1 MTIHSEKGL
10 IAWFA
15 RNPVAANLLMIFILV
30 GGILTAFSIRKQMF
44 PQFENNWI
52 SIQAVYPGAA
62 PQEVE
67 EGITIKVEEALEG
80 LEGIKRKITYSNRGF
95 SQAWI
100 EIEDKY
106 DPKEVL
112 DEIKMQ
118 VDSINTFPADM
129 ERPIVRHDKFEQEVM
144 ILALYGD
151 MSNYQLKE
159 LGNDIKDEL
168 QGLPQINLVE
178 FNGGLDY
185 EISIEVSPDKLR
197 EYGLTFRDIAN
208 TVRAFS
214 ANMSAGQ
221 IRSENGYI
229 SMRVEKQAYHGNEFE
244 KLPLILLPDGAQV
257 YLGDVATIND
267 GFSEGLQYSKYNG
280 KNSLSF
286 EVNASKDQDITK
298 VAKVLKKYLADKA
311 EKLPAGVKLTPIVD
325 LTYYLEGRLDMM
337 IDNMVWGG
345 LLVMIVLA
353 LFLPLR
359 LAFWVMMGLPVS
371 FLGAF
376 LMMPM
381 GFLDITINLASLFAF
396 ILVLGIVVDDAIV
409 VGESASAEIEK
420 HGHSLDN
427 VVRGVKR
434 VAMPAT
440 FGVLT
445 TIAAFLPQTLAT
457 GPGAAFSKAIGGVII
472 LCLIFSLIESKLI
485 LPAHLAAMKQREPN
499 SKNPLHRLRKVMDSG
514 LKGFVDN
521 YYTPFIGHCIHYRY
535 TVIIGFI
542 CVLIVSGG
550 MFAGGLV
557 KFVANP
563 KIPHDFPRISVE
575 MNLASSE
582 QATLETA
589 QKIEQVILNVDQQ
602 LKEQYGTAMVRD
614 LSVSL
619 RGRTNASI
627 MAVLID
633 PELRPIDTF
642 ALSALWREQLPP
654 LPGVKTL
661 TIQDSIMNGGRDD
674 GDISFRLEGKDAK
687 QLKEVAAKLKEK
699 LNTMEGV
706 GDVNDS
712 MQSATDEVQLDLKPL
727 AYSMGLTLS
736 DVASQVSFSYYGLE
750 AQRILRDGEEVK
762 VMIRYPEEA
771 RNSISDIAS
780 ARIITPT
787 GAEVPLAEVADVK
800 LVDGVNRIRREN
812 SKRTVNVWA
821 AVDTDQ
827 VEPFAIAKEIRD
839 EYLPAL
845 LKSYPGVQSN
855 VAGRIQEEM
864 DSVAEQVRDFALSMM
879 IIFALLAI
887 PLRSYSQPLIIM
899 SVIPFGVIGAM
910 FGHMILG
917 MTMSGLSIFGIIAVA
932 GVVVNDSLVM
942 VDFVNKARA
951 EGVAIKD
958 AVMQAG
964 ARRFRAIMLTSITT
978 FIGVL
983 PIIMETSLQAKIVIP
998 MAVSLAFGVLF
1009 ATVITLILIPC
1020 QYVAL
1025 EDIKRLIR
1033 KWRGKEALQ
1042 DGKPLDDNAIDKK
1055 VSPTHL

>member
-1 MTIHSEKGL
+1 MTTHREKGL

-30 GGILTAFSIRKQMF
+30 GGLLTAMSVRKQMF
-44 PQFENNWI
+44 PQFESNWI

-67 EGITIKVEEALEG
+67 EGITIKVEESLEG
-80 LEGIKRKITYSNRGF
+80 LEGIKRLITYSNRGF

-100 EIEDKY
+100 EIEEKY
-106 DPKEVL
+106 DPQEVL

-118 VDSINTFPADM
+118 VDSINTFPAEM
-129 ERPIVRHDKFEQEVM
+129 ERPIVRREKFEQEVM

-168 QGLPQINLVE
+168 QALPQINLVN
-178 FNGGLDY
+178 FYSGLNY
-185 EISIEVSPDKLR
+185 EIGIEISPDKLR
-197 EYGLTFRDIAN
+197 EYGLTFRDIA
-208 TVRAFS
+208 TAVRSFS

-229 SMRVEKQAYHGNEFE
+229 SMRVENQAYRGKEFE
-244 KLPLILLPDGAQV
+244 NLPLLHLPDGAQV
-257 YLGDVATIND
+257 LLGDVATIND
-267 GFSEGLQYSKYNG
+267 GFEEGLQYSKYNG
-280 KNSLSF
+280 KNSLTF

-298 VAKVLKKYLADKA
+298 VAAVLKKYLADKA
-311 EKLPAGVKLTPIVD
+311 PQLPAGVKLSPIVD
-325 LTYYLEGRLDMM
+325 LTYYLEGRLNMM
-337 IDNMVWGG
+337 IDNMIWGG
-345 LLVMIVLA
+345 ILVMVVLA

-376 LMMPM
+376 LMMPL
-381 GFLDITINLASLFAF
+381 GFIDITVNLASLFAF

-434 VAMPAT
+434 VAIPAT

-457 GPGAAFSKAIGGVII
+457 GPGSAFSKAIGGVII
-472 LCLIFSLIESKLI
+472 LCLVFSLIESKLI
-485 LPAHLAAMKQREPN
+485 LPAHLAAMKNKPAN
-499 SKNPLHRLRKVMDSG
+499 PKNPLHRLRLGMDNG
-514 LKGFVDN
+514 LKNFVDN
-521 YYTPFIGHCIHYRY
+521 YYTPFIGRCIHYRY
-535 TVIIGFI
+535 TVIVGFI

-575 MNLASSE
+575 MNLSSSE

-589 QKIEQVILNVDQQ
+589 QTIEKLILDVDKQ
-602 LKEQYGTAMVRD
+602 LEEQYGQAMIRD

-619 RGRTNASI
+619 RGRTSARI
-627 MAVLID
+627 MAILVEPD
-633 PELRPIDTF
+633 LRPIDTF
-642 ALSALWREQLPP
+642 QLSAMWREQMPP

-661 TIQDSIMNGGRDD
+661 NIEDSIMNGGRDD
-674 GDISFRLEGKDAK
+674 GDVSFRLEGKDINK
-687 QLKEVAAKLKEK
+687 LKEVAAKLKEK
-699 LNTMEGV
+699 LNSMQGV

-712 MQSATDEVQLDLKPL
+712 LQSATDEVQLELKPL
-727 AYSMGLTLS
+727 AYSLGLTLS

-750 AQRILRDGEEVK
+750 AQRILRDGEEIK
-762 VMIRYPEEA
+762 VMIRYPRES
-771 RNSISDIAS
+771 RNAVSDITD

-787 GAEVPLAEVADVK
+787 GVEVPLAEVAKVNI
-800 LVDGVNRIRREN
+800 VDGVNRIRREN
-812 SKRTVNVWA
+812 AKRTVNVWA
-821 AVDTDQ
+821 AVNTDQ
-827 VEPFAIAKEIRD
+827 AEPFAIAKEIRD
-839 EYLPAL
+839 EYLPSL
-845 LKSYPGVQSN
+845 LKSYPGVESN

-887 PLRSYSQPLIIM
+887 PLRSYSQPFIIM

-917 MTMSGLSIFGIIAVA
+917 MTMSSLSVFGIIAVA

-951 EGVAIKD
+951 EGVAIKE

-964 ARRFRAIMLTSITT
+964 ARRFRAILLTSITT

-998 MAVSLAFGVLF
+998 MAVSLAFGMLF

-1025 EDIKRLIR
+1025 EDFKRLIG
-1033 KWRGKEALQ
+1033 KLRGKKAEPEAKLQ
-1042 DGKPLDDNAIDKK
+1042 TTSN
-1055 VSPTHL
+1055 

>member
-1 MTIHSEKGL
+1 MSTREKGL

-15 RNPVAANLLMIFILV
+15 RNPVAANLLMIFILI
-30 GGILTAFSIRKQMF
+30 GGILTAFTIRKQMF
-44 PQFENNWI
+44 PQFESNWI
-52 SIQAVYPGAA
+52 SVSAVYPGAA

-67 EGITIKVEEALEG
+67 EGITIKVEENLEG
-80 LEGIKRKITYSNRGF
+80 IEGIKRLITYSNRGS

-100 EIEDKY
+100 EIEEQF
-106 DPKEVL
+106 DPQEVL
-112 DEIKMQ
+112 DEIKVQ
-118 VDSINTFPADM
+118 VDSINTFPAGM
-129 ERPIVRHDKFEQEVM
+129 ERPIVRRDKYEQEVM

-168 QGLPQINLVE
+168 QALPNINLVN
-178 FNGGLDY
+178 FNGGLNY
-185 EISIEVSPDKLR
+185 EIGIEVSPDKLR
-197 EYGLTFRDIAN
+197 AYGLTFRDIASA
-208 TVRAFS
+208 VQSFS

-229 SMRVEKQAYHGNEFE
+229 SMRVEKQAYRGSEFA
-244 KLPLILLPDGAQV
+244 KLPLITLADGAQV

-267 GFSEGLQYSKYNG
+267 GFEEGLQYSKYNG

-286 EVNASKDQDITK
+286 EVNASKDQDITD
-298 VAKVLKKYLADKA
+298 VAKVLKTYMA
-311 EKLPAGVKLTPIVD
+311 EKESQLPAGVKLSPIVD

-337 IDNMVWGG
+337 VDNMIWGG
-345 LLVMIVLA
+345 LLVMLVLA

-376 LMMPM
+376 LFMPI
-381 GFLDITINLASLFAF
+381 GFLDVTINLASLFAF

-420 HGHSLDN
+420 HGHTLDN

-485 LPAHLAAMKQREPN
+485 LPAHIAAMKDRKPN
-499 SKNPLHRLRKVMDSG
+499 PKNPLHRARKVMDNG
-514 LKGFVDN
+514 LKSFVDN
-521 YYTPFIGHCIHYRY
+521 YYTPFVGRCIHYRY
-535 TVIIGFI
+535 TVIVGFM
-542 CVLIVSGG
+542 CLLIVSAG

-557 KFVANP
+557 KFVPNP
-563 KIPHDFPRISVE
+563 KIPHDFPRIDIE

-589 QKIEQVILNVDQQ
+589 KKVEQLILSVDNQ
-602 LKEQYGTAMVRD
+602 LKEQYGKPMIRD

-619 RGRTNASI
+619 RGRTQANI
-627 MAVLID
+627 MAILVEPD
-633 PELRPIDTF
+633 LRPIDTF
-642 ALSALWREQLPP
+642 ALSALWREQMPN

-674 GDISFRLEGKDAK
+674 GDVSFKLEGKNA
-687 QLKEVAAKLKEK
+687 QVLKEVAGKLKTK
-699 LNTMEGV
+699 LQSMEGV

-727 AYSMGLTLS
+727 AYSMGLTLA

-750 AQRILRDGEEVK
+750 AQRILREGEEIK
-762 VMIRYPEEA
+762 VMIRYPEDE
-771 RNSISDIAS
+771 RNSISDIDS
-780 ARIITPT
+780 VRIITPT
-787 GAEVPLAEVADVK
+787 GAEVPLSEVANIS

-821 AVDTDQ
+821 AVNTDQ
-827 VEPFAIAKEIRD
+827 VEPFAIAQQIRD
-839 EYLPAL
+839 EYLPSL
-845 LKSYPGVQSN
+845 LKNYPGVQSN

-864 DSVAEQVRDFALSMM
+864 DSADEQLRDFALSMI

-899 SVIPFGVIGAM
+899 SVIPFGVVGAM
-910 FGHMILG
+910 FGHMVLG
-917 MTMSGLSIFGIIAVA
+917 MTMSSLSMFGIIAVA

-951 EGVAIKD
+951 EGVAIKE

-964 ARRFRAIMLTSITT
+964 ARRFRAILLTSVTT
-978 FIGVL
+978 FIGVM

-1025 EDIKRLIR
+1025 EDLKRVIR
-1033 KWRGKEALQ
+1033 KFRGKESTSDTKLS
-1042 DGKPLDDNAIDKK
+1042 NTIMEDKTTP
-1055 VSPTHL
+1055 SH

>member
-1 MTIHSEKGL
+1 MSTREKGL

-15 RNPVAANLLMIFILV
+15 RNPVAANLLMIFILI
-30 GGILTAFSIRKQMF
+30 GGILTAFTIRKQMF
-44 PQFENNWI
+44 PQFESNWI
-52 SIQAVYPGAA
+52 SVSAVYPGAA

-67 EGITIKVEEALEG
+67 EGITIKVEENLEG
-80 LEGIKRKITYSNRGF
+80 IEGIKRLITYSNRGS

-100 EIEDKY
+100 EIEEQF
-106 DPKEVL
+106 DPQEVL
-112 DEIKMQ
+112 DEIKVQ
-118 VDSINTFPADM
+118 VDSINTFPAGM
-129 ERPIVRHDKFEQEVM
+129 ERPIVRRDKYEQEVM

-168 QGLPQINLVE
+168 QALPNINLVN
-178 FNGGLDY
+178 FNGGLNY
-185 EISIEVSPDKLR
+185 EIGIEVSPDKLR
-197 EYGLTFRDIAN
+197 AYGLTFRDIASA
-208 TVRAFS
+208 VQSFS

-229 SMRVEKQAYHGNEFE
+229 SMRVEKQAYRGSEFA
-244 KLPLILLPDGAQV
+244 KLPLMTLADGAQV

-267 GFSEGLQYSKYNG
+267 GFEEGLQYSKYNG

-286 EVNASKDQDITK
+286 EVNASKDQDITD
-298 VAKVLKKYLADKA
+298 VAKVLKTYMA
-311 EKLPAGVKLTPIVD
+311 EKESQLPAGVKLSPIVD

-337 IDNMVWGG
+337 VDNMIWGG
-345 LLVMIVLA
+345 LLVMLVLA

-376 LMMPM
+376 LFMPI
-381 GFLDITINLASLFAF
+381 GFLDVTINLASLFAF

-420 HGHSLDN
+420 HGHTLDN

-457 GPGAAFSKAIGGVII
+457 GPSAAFSKAIGGVII

-485 LPAHLAAMKQREPN
+485 LPAHIAAMKDRKPN
-499 SKNPLHRLRKVMDSG
+499 PKNPLHRARKVMDNG
-514 LKGFVDN
+514 LKSFVDN
-521 YYTPFIGHCIHYRY
+521 YYTPFVGRCIHYRY
-535 TVIIGFI
+535 TVIVGFM
-542 CVLIVSGG
+542 CLLIVSAG

-557 KFVANP
+557 KFVPNP
-563 KIPHDFPRISVE
+563 KIPHDFPRIDIE

-589 QKIEQVILNVDQQ
+589 KKIEQLILSVDNQ
-602 LKEQYGTAMVRD
+602 LKEQYGKPMIRD

-619 RGRTNASI
+619 RGRTQANI
-627 MAVLID
+627 MAILVEPD
-633 PELRPIDTF
+633 LRPIDTF
-642 ALSALWREQLPP
+642 ALSALWREQMPN

-674 GDISFRLEGKDAK
+674 GDVSFKLEGKNA
-687 QLKEVAAKLKEK
+687 QVLKEVAGKLKTK
-699 LNTMEGV
+699 LQSMEGV

-727 AYSMGLTLS
+727 AYSMGLTLA

-750 AQRILRDGEEVK
+750 AQRILREGEEIK
-762 VMIRYPEEA
+762 VMIRYPEDE
-771 RNSISDIAS
+771 RNSISDIDS
-780 ARIITPT
+780 VRIITPT
-787 GAEVPLAEVADVK
+787 GAEVPLSEVANIS

-821 AVDTDQ
+821 AVNTDQ
-827 VEPFAIAKEIRD
+827 VEPFAIAQQIRD
-839 EYLPAL
+839 EYLPSL
-845 LKSYPGVQSN
+845 LKNYPGVQSN

-864 DSVAEQVRDFALSMM
+864 DSADEQLRDFALSMI

-899 SVIPFGVIGAM
+899 SVIPFGVVGAM
-910 FGHMILG
+910 FGHMVLG
-917 MTMSGLSIFGIIAVA
+917 MTMSSLSMFGIIAVA

-951 EGVAIKD
+951 EGVAIKQ

-964 ARRFRAIMLTSITT
+964 ARRFRAILLTSITT
-978 FIGVL
+978 FIGVM

-1025 EDIKRLIR
+1025 EDAKRLIR
-1033 KWRGKEALQ
+1033 KWRGKDALV
-1042 DGKPLDDNAIDKK
+1042 DGQPATTN
-1055 VSPTHL
+1055 H

>member
-1 MTIHSEKGL
+1 MSTREKGL

-15 RNPVAANLLMIFILV
+15 RNPVAANLLMVFILI
-30 GGILTAFSIRKQMF
+30 GGILTAFTIRKQMF
-44 PQFENNWI
+44 PQFESHWI
-52 SIQAVYPGAA
+52 SVQAVYPGAA

-67 EGITIKVEEALEG
+67 EGITIKIEETLEG
-80 LEGIKRKITYSNRGF
+80 TEGIKRLITYSNRGF
-95 SQAWI
+95 SQAWV
-100 EIEDKY
+100 EIEEHYNLQD
-106 DPKEVL
+106 VL
-112 DEIKMQ
+112 DEIKAQ
-118 VDSINTFPADM
+118 VDAINTFPAGM
-129 ERPIVRHDKFEQEVM
+129 ERPLVRRDKFEQEVM

-168 QGLPQINLVE
+168 QALPNVNLVE

-185 EISIEVSPDKLR
+185 EIGIEVSPDKLR
-197 EYGLTFRDIAN
+197 EYGLTFRDIASA
-208 TVRAFS
+208 VQSFS

-221 IRSENGYI
+221 IRSDNGYI
-229 SMRVEKQAYHGNEFE
+229 SMRVEKQAYRGSEFA
-244 KLPLILLPDGAQV
+244 KLPLITLPDGAQIF
-257 YLGDVATIND
+257 LADVATIND
-267 GFSEGLQYSKYNG
+267 GFAEGLQYSKYNG

-286 EVNASKDQDITK
+286 EIKASKDQDITD
-298 VAKVLKKYLADKA
+298 VAGVLKNYLASKQA
-311 EKLPAGVKLTPIVD
+311 QLPANVKLAAIVD
-325 LTYYLEGRLDMM
+325 FTYYLEGRLDMM
-337 IDNMVWGG
+337 VDNMIWGG
-345 LLVMIVLA
+345 MLVMLVLA

-376 LMMPM
+376 LFMPI
-381 GFLDITINLASLFAF
+381 GFLDVTINLASLFAF

-409 VGESASAEIEK
+409 VGESAGAEIEK

-434 VAMPAT
+434 VAIPAT

-485 LPAHLAAMKQREPN
+485 LPAHIAAMKDRKPN
-499 SKNPLHRLRKVMDSG
+499 PKNPLHRARKIMDSG
-514 LKGFVDN
+514 LKRFVDN

-535 TVIIGFI
+535 TVIMGFL
-542 CVLIVSGG
+542 CLLIVSAG

-557 KFVANP
+557 KFVPNP
-563 KIPHDFPRISVE
+563 KIPHDFPRINIE

-582 QATLETA
+582 QATLSTA
-589 QKIEQVILNVDQQ
+589 QTIENVLLNVDQQ
-602 LKEQYGTAMVRD
+602 LQQQYGQAMIRD

-619 RGRTNASI
+619 RGRTQASI
-627 MAVLID
+627 MAILVEPD
-633 PELRPIDTF
+633 LRPIDTF
-642 ALSALWREQLPP
+642 ALSALWRDNMPA
-654 LPGVKTL
+654 LPGVKNL
-661 TIQDSIMNGGRDD
+661 TIYDSIMSGGRDD
-674 GDISFRLEGKDAK
+674 GDISFKLEGKDAN
-687 QLKEVAAKLKEK
+687 QLKQVAAKLTAK
-699 LNTMEGV
+699 LQTMEGV
-706 GDVNDS
+706 GDINDS

-727 AYSMGLTLS
+727 AYSMGLTLA

-750 AQRILRDGEEVK
+750 AQRILRDGEEIK
-762 VMIRYPEEA
+762 VMIRYPEDK
-771 RNSISDIAS
+771 RNSISDIQS
-780 ARIITPT
+780 VRIITPS
-787 GAEVPLAEVADVK
+787 GAEVPLSEIAAVK

-812 SKRTVNVWA
+812 AKRTVNVWA
-821 AVDTDQ
+821 AVNTD
-827 VEPFAIAKEIRD
+827 VAEPFAIAEDIRD
-839 EYLPAL
+839 NYLPQL
-845 LKSYPGVQSN
+845 LTSYPGVQSA

-864 DSVAEQVRDFALSMM
+864 NSADEQKRDFALSLI

-910 FGHMILG
+910 FGHMLLG
-917 MTMSGLSIFGIIAVA
+917 MTMSSLSMFGIIAVA

-942 VDFVNKARA
+942 VDFVNKARS
-951 EGVAIKD
+951 EGTAIKQ

-964 ARRFRAIMLTSITT
+964 ARRFRAILLTSVTT
-978 FIGVL
+978 FIGVM

-1009 ATVITLILIPC
+1009 ATVITLLLIPC
-1020 QYVAL
+1020 LYVAL
-1025 EDIKRLIR
+1025 EDIKCLIAKLR
-1033 KWRGKEALQ
+1033 SQPVAVNGEAAEH
-1042 DGKPLDDNAIDKK
+1042 KM
-1055 VSPTHL
+1055 

>member
-1 MTIHSEKGL
+1 MSTREKGL

-15 RNPVAANLLMIFILV
+15 RNPVAANLLMIFILI
-30 GGILTAFSIRKQMF
+30 GGILTAFTIRKQMF
-44 PQFENNWI
+44 PQFESNWI
-52 SIQAVYPGAA
+52 SVSAVYPGAA

-67 EGITIKVEEALEG
+67 EGITIKVEENLEG
-80 LEGIKRKITYSNRGF
+80 IEGIKRLITYSNRGS

-100 EIEDKY
+100 EIEEQF
-106 DPKEVL
+106 DPQEVL
-112 DEIKMQ
+112 DEIKVQ
-118 VDSINTFPADM
+118 VDSINTFPAGM
-129 ERPIVRHDKFEQEVM
+129 ERPIVRRDKYEQEVM

-168 QGLPQINLVE
+168 QALPNINLVN
-178 FNGGLDY
+178 FNGGLNY
-185 EISIEVSPDKLR
+185 EIGIEVSPDKLR
-197 EYGLTFRDIAN
+197 AYGLTFRDIASA
-208 TVRAFS
+208 VQSFS

-229 SMRVEKQAYHGNEFE
+229 SMRVEKQAYRGSEFA
-244 KLPLILLPDGAQV
+244 KLPLITLADGAQV

-267 GFSEGLQYSKYNG
+267 GFEEGLQYSKYNG

-286 EVNASKDQDITK
+286 EVNASKDQDITD
-298 VAKVLKKYLADKA
+298 VAKVLKTYMA
-311 EKLPAGVKLTPIVD
+311 EKESQLPAGVKLSPIVD

-337 IDNMVWGG
+337 VDNMIWGG
-345 LLVMIVLA
+345 LLVMLVLA

-376 LMMPM
+376 LFMPI
-381 GFLDITINLASLFAF
+381 GFLDVTINLASLFAF

-420 HGHSLDN
+420 HGHTLDN

-485 LPAHLAAMKQREPN
+485 LPAHIAAMKDRKPN
-499 SKNPLHRLRKVMDSG
+499 PKNPLHRARKVMDNG
-514 LKGFVDN
+514 LKSFVDN
-521 YYTPFIGHCIHYRY
+521 YYTPFVGRCIHYRY
-535 TVIIGFI
+535 TVIVGFM
-542 CVLIVSGG
+542 CLLIVSAG

-557 KFVANP
+557 KFVPNP
-563 KIPHDFPRISVE
+563 KIPHDFPRIDIE

-589 QKIEQVILNVDQQ
+589 KKVEQLILSVDSQ
-602 LKEQYGTAMVRD
+602 LKEQYGKPMIRD

-619 RGRTNASI
+619 RGRTQANI
-627 MAVLID
+627 MAILVEPD
-633 PELRPIDTF
+633 LRPIDTF
-642 ALSALWREQLPP
+642 ALSALWREQMPN

-674 GDISFRLEGKDAK
+674 GDVSFKLEGKNA
-687 QLKEVAAKLKEK
+687 QVLKEVAGKLKTK
-699 LNTMEGV
+699 LQSMEGV

-727 AYSMGLTLS
+727 AYSMGLTLA

-750 AQRILRDGEEVK
+750 AQRILREGEEIK
-762 VMIRYPEEA
+762 VMIRYPEDE
-771 RNSISDIAS
+771 RNSISDIDS
-780 ARIITPT
+780 VRIITPT
-787 GAEVPLAEVADVK
+787 GAEVPLSEVANIS

-821 AVDTDQ
+821 AVNTDQ
-827 VEPFAIAKEIRD
+827 VEPFAIAQQIRD
-839 EYLPAL
+839 EYLPSL
-845 LKSYPGVQSN
+845 LKNYPGVQSN

-864 DSVAEQVRDFALSMM
+864 DSADEQLRDFALSMI

-899 SVIPFGVIGAM
+899 SVIPFGVVGAM
-910 FGHMILG
+910 FGHMVLG
-917 MTMSGLSIFGIIAVA
+917 MTMSSLSMFGIIAVA

-951 EGVAIKD
+951 EGVAIKQ

-964 ARRFRAIMLTSITT
+964 ARRFRAILLTSITT
-978 FIGVL
+978 FIGVM

-1025 EDIKRLIR
+1025 EDAKRLIR
-1033 KWRGKEALQ
+1033 KWRGKDALV
-1042 DGKPLDDNAIDKK
+1042 DGQPATTN
-1055 VSPTHL
+1055 H

>member
-1 MTIHSEKGL
+1 MSTREKGL

-15 RNPVAANLLMIFILV
+15 RNPVAANLLMIFILI
-30 GGILTAFSIRKQMF
+30 GGILTAFTIRKQMF
-44 PQFENNWI
+44 PQFESNWI
-52 SIQAVYPGAA
+52 SVSAVYPGAA

-67 EGITIKVEEALEG
+67 EGITIKVEENLEG
-80 LEGIKRKITYSNRGF
+80 IEGIKRLITYSNRGS

-100 EIEDKY
+100 EIEEQF
-106 DPKEVL
+106 DPQEVL
-112 DEIKMQ
+112 DEIKVQ
-118 VDSINTFPADM
+118 VDSINTFPAGM
-129 ERPIVRHDKFEQEVM
+129 ERPIVRRDKYEQEVM

-168 QGLPQINLVE
+168 QALPNINLVN
-178 FNGGLDY
+178 FNGGLNY
-185 EISIEVSPDKLR
+185 EIGIEVSPDKLR
-197 EYGLTFRDIAN
+197 AYGLTFRDIASA
-208 TVRAFS
+208 VQSFS

-229 SMRVEKQAYHGNEFE
+229 SMRVEKQAYRGSEFA
-244 KLPLILLPDGAQV
+244 KLPLITLADGAQV

-267 GFSEGLQYSKYNG
+267 GFEEGLQYSKYNG

-286 EVNASKDQDITK
+286 EVNASKDQDITD
-298 VAKVLKKYLADKA
+298 VAKVLKTYMA
-311 EKLPAGVKLTPIVD
+311 EKESQLPAGVKLSPIVD

-337 IDNMVWGG
+337 VDNMIWGG
-345 LLVMIVLA
+345 LLVMLVLA

-376 LMMPM
+376 LFMPI
-381 GFLDITINLASLFAF
+381 GFLDVTINLASLFAF

-420 HGHSLDN
+420 HGHTLDN

-485 LPAHLAAMKQREPN
+485 LPAHIAAIKDRKPN
-499 SKNPLHRLRKVMDSG
+499 PKNPLHRARKVMDNG
-514 LKGFVDN
+514 LKSFVDN
-521 YYTPFIGHCIHYRY
+521 YYTPFVGRCIHYRY
-535 TVIIGFI
+535 TVIVGFM
-542 CVLIVSGG
+542 CLLIVSAG

-557 KFVANP
+557 KFVPNP
-563 KIPHDFPRISVE
+563 KIPHDFPRIDIE

-589 QKIEQVILNVDQQ
+589 KKVEQLILSVDNQ
-602 LKEQYGTAMVRD
+602 LKEQYGKPMIRD

-619 RGRTNASI
+619 RGRTQANI
-627 MAVLID
+627 MAILVEPD
-633 PELRPIDTF
+633 LRPIDTF
-642 ALSALWREQLPP
+642 ALSALWREQMPN

-674 GDISFRLEGKDAK
+674 GDVSFKLEGKNA
-687 QLKEVAAKLKEK
+687 QVLKEVAGKLKTK
-699 LNTMEGV
+699 LQSMEGV

-727 AYSMGLTLS
+727 AYSMGLTLA

-750 AQRILRDGEEVK
+750 AQRILREGEEIK
-762 VMIRYPEEA
+762 VMIRYPEDE
-771 RNSISDIAS
+771 RNSISDIDS
-780 ARIITPT
+780 VRIITPT
-787 GAEVPLAEVADVK
+787 GAEVPLSEVANIS

-821 AVDTDQ
+821 AVNTDQ
-827 VEPFAIAKEIRD
+827 VEPFAIAQQIRD
-839 EYLPAL
+839 EYLPSL
-845 LKSYPGVQSN
+845 LKNYPGVQSN

-864 DSVAEQVRDFALSMM
+864 DSADEQLRDFALSMI

-899 SVIPFGVIGAM
+899 SVIPFGVVGAM
-910 FGHMILG
+910 FGHMVLG
-917 MTMSGLSIFGIIAVA
+917 MTMSSLSMFGIIAVA

-951 EGVAIKD
+951 EGVAIKQ

-964 ARRFRAIMLTSITT
+964 ARRFRAILLTSITT
-978 FIGVL
+978 FIGVM

-1025 EDIKRLIR
+1025 EDAKRLIR
-1033 KWRGKEALQ
+1033 KWRGKDALV
-1042 DGKPLDDNAIDKK
+1042 DGQPATTN
-1055 VSPTHL
+1055 H

>member
-1 MTIHSEKGL
+1 MSTREKGL

-15 RNPVAANLLMIFILV
+15 RNPVAANLLMIFILI
-30 GGILTAFSIRKQMF
+30 GGILTAFTIRKQMF
-44 PQFENNWI
+44 PQFESNWI
-52 SIQAVYPGAA
+52 SVSAVYPGAA

-67 EGITIKVEEALEG
+67 EGITIKVEENLEG
-80 LEGIKRKITYSNRGF
+80 IEGIKRLITYSNRGS

-100 EIEDKY
+100 EIEEQF
-106 DPKEVL
+106 DPQEVL
-112 DEIKMQ
+112 DEIKVQ
-118 VDSINTFPADM
+118 VDSINTFPAGM
-129 ERPIVRHDKFEQEVM
+129 ERPIVRRDKYEQEVM

-168 QGLPQINLVE
+168 QALPNINLVN
-178 FNGGLDY
+178 FNGGLNY
-185 EISIEVSPDKLR
+185 EIGIEVSPDKLR
-197 EYGLTFRDIAN
+197 AYGLTFRDIASA
-208 TVRAFS
+208 VQSFS

-229 SMRVEKQAYHGNEFE
+229 SMRVEKQAYRGSEFA
-244 KLPLILLPDGAQV
+244 KLPLITLADGAQV

-267 GFSEGLQYSKYNG
+267 GFEEGLQYSKYNG

-286 EVNASKDQDITK
+286 EVNASKDQDITD
-298 VAKVLKKYLADKA
+298 VAKVLKTYMA
-311 EKLPAGVKLTPIVD
+311 EKESQLPAGVKLSPIVD

-337 IDNMVWGG
+337 VDNMIWGG
-345 LLVMIVLA
+345 LLVMLVLA

-376 LMMPM
+376 LFMPI
-381 GFLDITINLASLFAF
+381 GFLDVTINLASLFAF

-420 HGHSLDN
+420 HGHTLDN

-457 GPGAAFSKAIGGVII
+457 GPSAAFSKAIGGVII

-485 LPAHLAAMKQREPN
+485 LPAHIAAMKDRKPN
-499 SKNPLHRLRKVMDSG
+499 PKNPLHRARKVMDNG
-514 LKGFVDN
+514 LKSFVDN
-521 YYTPFIGHCIHYRY
+521 YYTPFVGRCIHYRY
-535 TVIIGFI
+535 TVIVGFM
-542 CVLIVSGG
+542 CLLIVSAG

-557 KFVANP
+557 KFVPNP
-563 KIPHDFPRISVE
+563 KIPHDFPRIDIE

-589 QKIEQVILNVDQQ
+589 KKVEQLILSVDKQ
-602 LKEQYGTAMVRD
+602 LKEQYGKPMIRD

-619 RGRTNASI
+619 RGRTQANI
-627 MAVLID
+627 MAILVEPD
-633 PELRPIDTF
+633 LRPIDTF
-642 ALSALWREQLPP
+642 ALSALWREQMPN

-674 GDISFRLEGKDAK
+674 GDVSFKLEGKNA
-687 QLKEVAAKLKEK
+687 QVLKEVAGKLKIK
-699 LNTMEGV
+699 LQSMEGV

-727 AYSMGLTLS
+727 AYSMGLTLA

-750 AQRILRDGEEVK
+750 AQRILREGEEIK
-762 VMIRYPEEA
+762 VMIRYPEDE
-771 RNSISDIAS
+771 RNSISDIDS
-780 ARIITPT
+780 VRIITPT
-787 GAEVPLAEVADVK
+787 GAEVPLSEVANIS

-821 AVDTDQ
+821 AVNTDQ
-827 VEPFAIAKEIRD
+827 VEPFAIAQQIRD
-839 EYLPAL
+839 EYLPSL
-845 LKSYPGVQSN
+845 LKNYPGVQSN

-864 DSVAEQVRDFALSMM
+864 DSADEQLRDFALSMI

-899 SVIPFGVIGAM
+899 SVIPFGVVGAM
-910 FGHMILG
+910 FGHMALG
-917 MTMSGLSIFGIIAVA
+917 MTMSSLSMFGIIAVA

-951 EGVAIKD
+951 EGVAIKQ

-964 ARRFRAIMLTSITT
+964 ARRFRAILLTSVTT
-978 FIGVL
+978 FIGVM

-1025 EDIKRLIR
+1025 EDAKRLTR
-1033 KWRGKEALQ
+1033 KLLGKSQPISIQPA
-1042 DGKPLDDNAIDKK
+1042 
-1055 VSPTHL
+1055 PTAK

>member
-1 MTIHSEKGL
+1 MSTREKGL

-15 RNPVAANLLMIFILV
+15 RNPVAANLLMIFILI
-30 GGILTAFSIRKQMF
+30 GGILTAFTIRKQMF
-44 PQFENNWI
+44 PQFESNWI
-52 SIQAVYPGAA
+52 SVSAVYPGAA

-67 EGITIKVEEALEG
+67 EGITIKVEENLEG
-80 LEGIKRKITYSNRGF
+80 IEGIKRLITYSNRGS

-100 EIEDKY
+100 EIEEQF
-106 DPKEVL
+106 DPQEVL
-112 DEIKMQ
+112 DEIKVQ
-118 VDSINTFPADM
+118 VDSINTFPAGM
-129 ERPIVRHDKFEQEVM
+129 ERPIVRRDKYEQEVM

-168 QGLPQINLVE
+168 QALPNINLVN
-178 FNGGLDY
+178 FNGGLNY
-185 EISIEVSPDKLR
+185 EIGIEVSPDKLR
-197 EYGLTFRDIAN
+197 AYGLTFRDIASA
-208 TVRAFS
+208 VQSFS

-229 SMRVEKQAYHGNEFE
+229 SMRVEKQAYRGSEFA
-244 KLPLILLPDGAQV
+244 KLPLITLADGAQV

-267 GFSEGLQYSKYNG
+267 GFEEGLQYSKYNG

-286 EVNASKDQDITK
+286 EVNASKDQDITD
-298 VAKVLKKYLADKA
+298 VAKVLKTYMA
-311 EKLPAGVKLTPIVD
+311 EKESQLPAGVKLSPIVD

-337 IDNMVWGG
+337 VDNMIWGG
-345 LLVMIVLA
+345 LLVMLVLA

-376 LMMPM
+376 LFMPI
-381 GFLDITINLASLFAF
+381 GFLDVTINLASLFAF

-420 HGHSLDN
+420 HGHTLDN

-485 LPAHLAAMKQREPN
+485 LPAHIAAIKDRKPN
-499 SKNPLHRLRKVMDSG
+499 PKNPLHRARKVMDNG
-514 LKGFVDN
+514 LKSFVDN
-521 YYTPFIGHCIHYRY
+521 YYTPFVGRCIHYRY
-535 TVIIGFI
+535 TVIVGFM
-542 CVLIVSGG
+542 CLLIVSAG

-557 KFVANP
+557 KFVPNP
-563 KIPHDFPRISVE
+563 KIPHDFPRIDIE

-589 QKIEQVILNVDQQ
+589 KKVEQLILSVDNQ
-602 LKEQYGTAMVRD
+602 LKEQYGKPMIRD

-619 RGRTNASI
+619 RGRTQANI
-627 MAVLID
+627 MAILVEPD
-633 PELRPIDTF
+633 LRPIDTF
-642 ALSALWREQLPP
+642 ALSALWREQMPN

-674 GDISFRLEGKDAK
+674 GDVSFKLEGKNA
-687 QLKEVAAKLKEK
+687 QVLKEVAGKLKIK
-699 LNTMEGV
+699 LQSMEGV

-727 AYSMGLTLS
+727 AYSMGLTLA

-750 AQRILRDGEEVK
+750 AQRILREGEEIK
-762 VMIRYPEEA
+762 VMIRYPEDE
-771 RNSISDIAS
+771 RNSISDIDS
-780 ARIITPT
+780 VRIITPT
-787 GAEVPLAEVADVK
+787 GAEVPLSEVANIS

-821 AVDTDQ
+821 AVNTDQ
-827 VEPFAIAKEIRD
+827 VEPFAIAQQIRD
-839 EYLPAL
+839 EYLPSL
-845 LKSYPGVQSN
+845 LKNYPGVQSN

-864 DSVAEQVRDFALSMM
+864 DSADEQLRDFALSMI

-899 SVIPFGVIGAM
+899 SVIPFGVVGAM
-910 FGHMILG
+910 FGHMALG
-917 MTMSGLSIFGIIAVA
+917 MTMSSLSMFGIIAVA

-951 EGVAIKD
+951 EGVAIKQ

-964 ARRFRAIMLTSITT
+964 ARRFRAILLTSVTT
-978 FIGVL
+978 FIGVM

-1025 EDIKRLIR
+1025 EDAKRLTR
-1033 KWRGKEALQ
+1033 KLLGKSQ
-1042 DGKPLDDNAIDKK
+1042 PIS
-1055 VSPTHL
+1055 VQPTPTAK

>member
-1 MTIHSEKGL
+1 MSTREKGL

-15 RNPVAANLLMIFILV
+15 RNPVAANLLMIFILI
-30 GGILTAFSIRKQMF
+30 GGILTAFTIRKQMF
-44 PQFENNWI
+44 PQFESNWI
-52 SIQAVYPGAA
+52 SVSAVYPGAA

-67 EGITIKVEEALEG
+67 EGITIKVEENLEG
-80 LEGIKRKITYSNRGF
+80 IEGIKRLITYSNRGS

-100 EIEDKY
+100 EIEEQF
-106 DPKEVL
+106 DPQEVL
-112 DEIKMQ
+112 DEIKVQ
-118 VDSINTFPADM
+118 VDSINTFPAGM
-129 ERPIVRHDKFEQEVM
+129 ERPIVRRDKYEQEVM

-168 QGLPQINLVE
+168 QALPNINLVN
-178 FNGGLDY
+178 FNGGLNY
-185 EISIEVSPDKLR
+185 EIGIEVSPDKLR
-197 EYGLTFRDIAN
+197 AYGLTFRDIASA
-208 TVRAFS
+208 VQSFS

-229 SMRVEKQAYHGNEFE
+229 SMRVEKQAYRGSEFA
-244 KLPLILLPDGAQV
+244 KLPLITLADGAQV

-267 GFSEGLQYSKYNG
+267 GFEEGLQYSKYNG

-286 EVNASKDQDITK
+286 EVNASKDQDITD
-298 VAKVLKKYLADKA
+298 VAKVLKTYMA
-311 EKLPAGVKLTPIVD
+311 EKESQLPAGVKLSPIVD

-337 IDNMVWGG
+337 VDNMIWGG
-345 LLVMIVLA
+345 LLVMLVLA

-376 LMMPM
+376 LFMPI
-381 GFLDITINLASLFAF
+381 GFLDVTINLASLFAF

-420 HGHSLDN
+420 HGHTLDN

-485 LPAHLAAMKQREPN
+485 LPAHIAAMKDRKPN
-499 SKNPLHRLRKVMDSG
+499 PKNPLHRARKVMDNG
-514 LKGFVDN
+514 LKSFVDN
-521 YYTPFIGHCIHYRY
+521 YYTPFVGRCIHYRY
-535 TVIIGFI
+535 TVIVGFM
-542 CVLIVSGG
+542 CLLIVSAG

-557 KFVANP
+557 KFVPNP
-563 KIPHDFPRISVE
+563 KIPHDFPRIDIE

-589 QKIEQVILNVDQQ
+589 KKIEQLILSVDNQ
-602 LKEQYGTAMVRD
+602 LKEQYGKPMIRD

-619 RGRTNASI
+619 RGRTQANI
-627 MAVLID
+627 MAILVEPD
-633 PELRPIDTF
+633 LRPIDTF
-642 ALSALWREQLPP
+642 ALSALWREQMPN

-674 GDISFRLEGKDAK
+674 GDVSFKLEGKNA
-687 QLKEVAAKLKEK
+687 QVLKEVAGKLKTK
-699 LNTMEGV
+699 LQSMEGV

-727 AYSMGLTLS
+727 AYSMGLTLA

-750 AQRILRDGEEVK
+750 AQRILREGEEIK
-762 VMIRYPEEA
+762 VMIRYPEDE
-771 RNSISDIAS
+771 RNSISDIDS
-780 ARIITPT
+780 VRIITPT
-787 GAEVPLAEVADVK
+787 GAEVPLSEVANIS

-821 AVDTDQ
+821 AVNTDQ
-827 VEPFAIAKEIRD
+827 VEPFAIAQQIRD
-839 EYLPAL
+839 EYLPSL
-845 LKSYPGVQSN
+845 LKNYPGVQSN

-864 DSVAEQVRDFALSMM
+864 DSADEQLRDFALSMI

-899 SVIPFGVIGAM
+899 SVIPFGVVGAM
-910 FGHMILG
+910 FGHMVLG
-917 MTMSGLSIFGIIAVA
+917 MTMSSLSMFGIIAVA

-951 EGVAIKD
+951 EGVAIKQ

-964 ARRFRAIMLTSITT
+964 ARRFRAILLTSITT
-978 FIGVL
+978 FIGVM

-1025 EDIKRLIR
+1025 EDAKRLIR
-1033 KWRGKEALQ
+1033 KWRGKDALV
-1042 DGKPLDDNAIDKK
+1042 DGQPATTN
-1055 VSPTHL
+1055 H

>member
-1 MTIHSEKGL
+1 MSTREKGL

-15 RNPVAANLLMIFILV
+15 RNPVAANLLMIFILI
-30 GGILTAFSIRKQMF
+30 GGILTAFTIRKQMF
-44 PQFENNWI
+44 PQFESNWI
-52 SIQAVYPGAA
+52 SVSAVYPGAA

-67 EGITIKVEEALEG
+67 EGITIKVEENLEG
-80 LEGIKRKITYSNRGF
+80 IEGIKRLITYSNRGS

-100 EIEDKY
+100 EIEEQF
-106 DPKEVL
+106 DPQEVL
-112 DEIKMQ
+112 DEIKVQ
-118 VDSINTFPADM
+118 VDSINTFPAGM
-129 ERPIVRHDKFEQEVM
+129 ERPIVRRDKYEQEVM

-168 QGLPQINLVE
+168 QALPNINLVN
-178 FNGGLDY
+178 FNGGLNY
-185 EISIEVSPDKLR
+185 EIGIEVSPDKLR
-197 EYGLTFRDIAN
+197 AYGLTFRDIASA
-208 TVRAFS
+208 VQSFS

-229 SMRVEKQAYHGNEFE
+229 SMRVEKQAYRGSEFS
-244 KLPLILLPDGAQV
+244 KLPLITLADGAQV

-267 GFSEGLQYSKYNG
+267 GFEEGLQYSKYNG

-286 EVNASKDQDITK
+286 EVNASKDQDITD
-298 VAKVLKKYLADKA
+298 VAKVLKTYMA
-311 EKLPAGVKLTPIVD
+311 EKQSQLPAGVKLSPIVD

-337 IDNMVWGG
+337 VDNMIWGG
-345 LLVMIVLA
+345 LLVMLVLA

-376 LMMPM
+376 LFMPI
-381 GFLDITINLASLFAF
+381 GFLDVTINLASLFAF

-420 HGHSLDN
+420 HGHTLDN

-457 GPGAAFSKAIGGVII
+457 GPSAAFSKAIGGVII

-485 LPAHLAAMKQREPN
+485 LPAHIAAMKDRKPN
-499 SKNPLHRLRKVMDSG
+499 PKNPLHRARKVMDNG
-514 LKGFVDN
+514 LKSFVDN
-521 YYTPFIGHCIHYRY
+521 YYTPFVGRCIHYRY
-535 TVIIGFI
+535 TVIVGFM
-542 CVLIVSGG
+542 CLLIVSAG

-557 KFVANP
+557 KFVPNP
-563 KIPHDFPRISVE
+563 KIPHDFPRIDIE

-589 QKIEQVILNVDQQ
+589 KKVEQLILSVDNQ
-602 LKEQYGTAMVRD
+602 LKEQYGKPMIHD

-619 RGRTNASI
+619 RGRTQANI
-627 MAVLID
+627 MAILVEPD
-633 PELRPIDTF
+633 LRPIDTF
-642 ALSALWREQLPP
+642 ALSALWREQMPN

-674 GDISFRLEGKDAK
+674 GDVSFKLEGKNA
-687 QLKEVAAKLKEK
+687 QVLKEVAGKLKTK
-699 LNTMEGV
+699 LQSMEGV

-727 AYSMGLTLS
+727 AYSMGLTLA

-750 AQRILRDGEEVK
+750 AQRILREGEEIK
-762 VMIRYPEEA
+762 VMIRYPEDE
-771 RNSISDIAS
+771 RNSISDIDS
-780 ARIITPT
+780 VRIITPT
-787 GAEVPLAEVADVK
+787 GAEVPLSEVANIS

-821 AVDTDQ
+821 AVNTDQ
-827 VEPFAIAKEIRD
+827 VEPFAIAQQIRD
-839 EYLPAL
+839 EYLPSL
-845 LKSYPGVQSN
+845 LKNYPGVQSN

-864 DSVAEQVRDFALSMM
+864 DSADEQLRDFALSMI

-899 SVIPFGVIGAM
+899 SVIPFGVVGAM
-910 FGHMILG
+910 FGHMVLG
-917 MTMSGLSIFGIIAVA
+917 MTMSSLSMFGIIAVA

-951 EGVAIKD
+951 EGVAIKQ

-964 ARRFRAIMLTSITT
+964 ARRFRAILLTSITT
-978 FIGVL
+978 FIGVM

-1025 EDIKRLIR
+1025 EDAKRLIR
-1033 KWRGKEALQ
+1033 KWRDKDALV
-1042 DGKPLDDNAIDKK
+1042 DDQPATIN
-1055 VSPTHL
+1055 H

>member
-1 MTIHSEKGL
+1 MSTREKGL

-15 RNPVAANLLMIFILV
+15 RNPVAANLLMIFILI
-30 GGILTAFSIRKQMF
+30 GGILTAFTIRKQMF
-44 PQFENNWI
+44 PQFESNWI
-52 SIQAVYPGAA
+52 SVQAVYPGAA

-67 EGITIKVEEALEG
+67 EGITIKIEENLEG
-80 LEGIKRKITYSNRGF
+80 IEGIKRLITYSNRGF
-95 SQAWI
+95 SQAWV
-100 EIEDKY
+100 EIEEQYNPQD
-106 DPKEVL
+106 VL
-112 DEIKMQ
+112 DEIKVQ

-129 ERPIVRHDKFEQEVM
+129 ERPVVRRDKYEQEVM

-159 LGNDIKDEL
+159 LGNNIKDEL
-168 QGLPQINLVE
+168 QALPNINLVE
-178 FNGGLDY
+178 FNAGLDY
-185 EISIEVSPDKLR
+185 EIGIEVSPDKLR
-197 EYGLTFRDIAN
+197 EYGLTFRDIASA
-208 TVRAFS
+208 VQSFS

-221 IRSENGYI
+221 IRSKNGYI
-229 SMRVEKQAYHGNEFE
+229 SMRVEKQAYRGNEFA
-244 KLPLILLPDGAQV
+244 KLPLITLPDGAQI

-267 GFSEGLQYSKYNG
+267 GFAEGLQYSKYNG

-286 EVNASKDQDITK
+286 EINASKDQDITD
-298 VAKVLKKYLADKA
+298 VAKVLKSYMAAK
-311 EKLPAGVKLTPIVD
+311 ESQLPAGVKLTPILD

-337 IDNMVWGG
+337 VDNMIWGG
-345 LLVMIVLA
+345 LLVMLVLA

-376 LMMPM
+376 LFMPI
-381 GFLDITINLASLFAF
+381 GFLDVTINLASLFAF

-420 HGHSLDN
+420 HGHTLDN

-434 VAMPAT
+434 VAIPAT

-485 LPAHLAAMKQREPN
+485 LPAHIAAMSKRKPN
-499 SKNPLHRLRKVMDSG
+499 PKNPLYRIRTVMDNG
-514 LKGFVDN
+514 LKSFVSH

-535 TVIIGFI
+535 TVIIGFM
-542 CVLIVSGG
+542 CLLIISAG

-557 KFVANP
+557 KFVPNP
-563 KIPHDFPRISVE
+563 KIPHDFPRIRIE

-589 QKIEQVILNVDQQ
+589 QKIESVLLKVDQQ
-602 LKEQYGTAMVRD
+602 LQQQYGKSMIRD

-619 RGRTNASI
+619 RGRTQANI
-627 MAVLID
+627 MAILVEPD
-633 PELRPIDTF
+633 LRPIDTF
-642 ALSALWREQLPP
+642 ALSASWREQMPP

-661 TIQDSIMNGGRDD
+661 TIEDSIMNGGRDD
-674 GDISFRLEGKDAK
+674 GDISFKLEGKNAAV
-687 QLKEVAAKLKEK
+687 LKEVAAKLKAK
-699 LNTMEGV
+699 LQTIEGV

-727 AYSMGLTLS
+727 AYSMGLTLA

-750 AQRILRDGEEVK
+750 AQRILREGEEIK
-762 VMIRYPEEA
+762 VMIRYPEDE
-771 RNSISDIAS
+771 RNSISDIQS
-780 ARIITPT
+780 VRIITPS
-787 GAEVPLAEVADVK
+787 GAEVPLSEIAQVS
-800 LVDGVNRIRREN
+800 LVDGVNRIRRED

-821 AVDTDQ
+821 AVNTDKA
-827 VEPFAIAKEIRD
+827 EPFAIAEEIRD
-839 EYLPAL
+839 QYLPAL
-845 LKSYPGVQSN
+845 LKSYPGVQSD
-855 VAGRIQEEM
+855 VAGRVQEEM
-864 DSVAEQVRDFALSMM
+864 DSADEQKRDFALSMI

-917 MTMSGLSIFGIIAVA
+917 MTMSSLSMFGIIAVA

-951 EGVAIKD
+951 EGVPIKE

-964 ARRFRAIMLTSITT
+964 ARRFRAILLTSVTT
-978 FIGVL
+978 FIGVM

-1025 EDIKRLIR
+1025 EDTKRLIA
-1033 KWRGKEALQ
+1033 KMRGKPQ
-1042 DGKPLDDNAIDKK
+1042 MVDGH
-1055 VSPTHL
+1055 PTTTNS

>member
-1 MTIHSEKGL
+1 MSTREKGL

-15 RNPVAANLLMIFILV
+15 RNPVAANLLMIFILI
-30 GGILTAFSIRKQMF
+30 GGILTAFTIRKQMF
-44 PQFENNWI
+44 PQFESNWI
-52 SIQAVYPGAA
+52 SVSAVYPGAA

-67 EGITIKVEEALEG
+67 EGITIKVEENLEG
-80 LEGIKRKITYSNRGF
+80 IEGIKRLITYSNRGS

-100 EIEDKY
+100 EIEEQF
-106 DPKEVL
+106 DPQEVL
-112 DEIKMQ
+112 DEIKVQ
-118 VDSINTFPADM
+118 VDSINTFPAGM
-129 ERPIVRHDKFEQEVM
+129 ERPIVRRDKYEQEVM

-168 QGLPQINLVE
+168 QALPNINLVN
-178 FNGGLDY
+178 FNGGLNY
-185 EISIEVSPDKLR
+185 EIGIEVSPDKLR
-197 EYGLTFRDIAN
+197 AYGLTFRDIASA
-208 TVRAFS
+208 VQSFS

-229 SMRVEKQAYHGNEFE
+229 SMRVEKQAYRGSEFA
-244 KLPLILLPDGAQV
+244 KLPLITLADGAQV

-267 GFSEGLQYSKYNG
+267 GFEEGLQYSKYNG

-286 EVNASKDQDITK
+286 EVNASKDQDITD
-298 VAKVLKKYLADKA
+298 VAKVLKTYMA
-311 EKLPAGVKLTPIVD
+311 EKESQLPAGVKLSPIVD

-337 IDNMVWGG
+337 VDNMIWGG
-345 LLVMIVLA
+345 LLVMLVLA

-376 LMMPM
+376 LFMPI
-381 GFLDITINLASLFAF
+381 GFLDVTINLASLFAF

-420 HGHSLDN
+420 HGHTLDN

-457 GPGAAFSKAIGGVII
+457 GPSAAFSKAIGGVII

-485 LPAHLAAMKQREPN
+485 LPAHIAAMKDRKPN
-499 SKNPLHRLRKVMDSG
+499 PKNPLHRARKVMDNG
-514 LKGFVDN
+514 LKSFVDN
-521 YYTPFIGHCIHYRY
+521 YYTPFVGRCIHYRY
-535 TVIIGFI
+535 TVIVGFM
-542 CVLIVSGG
+542 CLLIVSAG

-557 KFVANP
+557 KFVPNP
-563 KIPHDFPRISVE
+563 KIPHDFPRIDIE

-589 QKIEQVILNVDQQ
+589 KKVEQLILSVDSQ
-602 LKEQYGTAMVRD
+602 LKEQYGKPMIRD

-619 RGRTNASI
+619 RGRTQANI
-627 MAVLID
+627 MAILVEPD
-633 PELRPIDTF
+633 LRPIDTF
-642 ALSALWREQLPP
+642 ALSALWREQMPN

-674 GDISFRLEGKDAK
+674 GDVSFKLEGKNA
-687 QLKEVAAKLKEK
+687 QVLKEVAGKLKTK
-699 LNTMEGV
+699 LQSMEGV

-727 AYSMGLTLS
+727 AYSMGLTLA

-750 AQRILRDGEEVK
+750 AQRILREGEEIK
-762 VMIRYPEEA
+762 VMIRYPEDE
-771 RNSISDIAS
+771 RNSISDIDS
-780 ARIITPT
+780 VRIITPT
-787 GAEVPLAEVADVK
+787 GAEVPLSEVANIS

-821 AVDTDQ
+821 AVNTDQ
-827 VEPFAIAKEIRD
+827 VEPFAIAQQIRD
-839 EYLPAL
+839 EYLPSL
-845 LKSYPGVQSN
+845 LKNYPGVQSN

-864 DSVAEQVRDFALSMM
+864 DSADEQLRDFALSMI

-899 SVIPFGVIGAM
+899 SVIPFGVVGAM
-910 FGHMILG
+910 FGHMVLG
-917 MTMSGLSIFGIIAVA
+917 MTMSSLSMFGIIAVA

-951 EGVAIKD
+951 EGVAIKQ

-964 ARRFRAIMLTSITT
+964 ARRFRAILLTSVTT
-978 FIGVL
+978 FIGVM

-1025 EDIKRLIR
+1025 EDTKRLIR
-1033 KWRGKEALQ
+1033 KWRGKDPIV
-1042 DGKPLDDNAIDKK
+1042 DGQPATTN
-1055 VSPTHL
+1055 S

>member
-1 MTIHSEKGL
+1 MSTREKGL

-15 RNPVAANLLMIFILV
+15 RNPVAANLLMIFILI
-30 GGILTAFSIRKQMF
+30 GGILTAFTIRKQMF
-44 PQFENNWI
+44 PQFESNWI
-52 SIQAVYPGAA
+52 SVSAVYPGAA

-67 EGITIKVEEALEG
+67 EGITIKVEENLEG
-80 LEGIKRKITYSNRGF
+80 IEGIKRLITYSNRGS

-100 EIEDKY
+100 EIEEQF
-106 DPKEVL
+106 DPQEVL
-112 DEIKMQ
+112 DEIKVQ
-118 VDSINTFPADM
+118 VDSINTFPAGM
-129 ERPIVRHDKFEQEVM
+129 ERPIVRRDKYEQEVM

-168 QGLPQINLVE
+168 QALPNINLVN
-178 FNGGLDY
+178 FNGGLNY
-185 EISIEVSPDKLR
+185 EIGIEVSPDKLR
-197 EYGLTFRDIAN
+197 AYGLTFRDIASA
-208 TVRAFS
+208 VQSFS

-229 SMRVEKQAYHGNEFE
+229 SMRVEKQAYRGSEFA
-244 KLPLILLPDGAQV
+244 KLPLITLADGAQV

-267 GFSEGLQYSKYNG
+267 GFEEGLQYSKYNG

-286 EVNASKDQDITK
+286 EVNASKDQDITD
-298 VAKVLKKYLADKA
+298 VAKVLKTYMA
-311 EKLPAGVKLTPIVD
+311 EKESQLPAGVKLSPIVD

-337 IDNMVWGG
+337 VDNMIWGG
-345 LLVMIVLA
+345 LLVMLVLA

-376 LMMPM
+376 LFMPI
-381 GFLDITINLASLFAF
+381 GFLDVTINLASLFAF

-420 HGHSLDN
+420 HGHTLDN

-485 LPAHLAAMKQREPN
+485 LPAHIAAMKDRKPN
-499 SKNPLHRLRKVMDSG
+499 PKNPLHRARKVMDNG
-514 LKGFVDN
+514 LKSFVDN
-521 YYTPFIGHCIHYRY
+521 YYTPFVGRCIHYRY
-535 TVIIGFI
+535 TVIVGFM
-542 CVLIVSGG
+542 CLLIVSAG

-557 KFVANP
+557 KFVPNP
-563 KIPHDFPRISVE
+563 KIPHDFPRIDIE

-589 QKIEQVILNVDQQ
+589 KKVEQLILSVDKQ
-602 LKEQYGTAMVRD
+602 LKEQYGKPMIRD

-619 RGRTNASI
+619 RGRTQANI
-627 MAVLID
+627 MAILVEPD
-633 PELRPIDTF
+633 LRPIDTF
-642 ALSALWREQLPP
+642 ALSALWREQMPN

-674 GDISFRLEGKDAK
+674 GDVSFKLEGKNA
-687 QLKEVAAKLKEK
+687 QVLKEVAGKLKTK
-699 LNTMEGV
+699 LQSMEGV

-727 AYSMGLTLS
+727 AYSMGLTLA

-750 AQRILRDGEEVK
+750 AQRILREGEEIK
-762 VMIRYPEEA
+762 VMIRYPEDE
-771 RNSISDIAS
+771 RNSISDIDS
-780 ARIITPT
+780 VRIITPT
-787 GAEVPLAEVADVK
+787 GAEVPLSEVANIS

-821 AVDTDQ
+821 AVNTDQ
-827 VEPFAIAKEIRD
+827 VEPFAIAQQIRD
-839 EYLPAL
+839 EYLPSL
-845 LKSYPGVQSN
+845 LKNYPGVQSN

-864 DSVAEQVRDFALSMM
+864 DSADEQLRDFALSMI

-899 SVIPFGVIGAM
+899 SVIPFGVVGAM
-910 FGHMILG
+910 FGHMVLG
-917 MTMSGLSIFGIIAVA
+917 MTMSSLSMFGIIAVA

-951 EGVAIKD
+951 EGVAIKE

-964 ARRFRAIMLTSITT
+964 ARRFRAILLTSVTT
-978 FIGVL
+978 FIGVM
-983 PIIMETSLQAKIVIP
+983 PIIKETSLQAKIVIP

-1025 EDIKRLIR
+1025 EDLKRVIR
-1033 KWRGKEALQ
+1033 KFRGKESTSDTKLS
-1042 DGKPLDDNAIDKK
+1042 NTIMVDKTTP
-1055 VSPTHL
+1055 SH

>member
-1 MTIHSEKGL
+1 MSTREKGL

-15 RNPVAANLLMIFILV
+15 RNPVAANLLMIFILI
-30 GGILTAFSIRKQMF
+30 GGILTAFTIRKQMF
-44 PQFENNWI
+44 PQFESNWI
-52 SIQAVYPGAA
+52 SVSAVYPGAA

-67 EGITIKVEEALEG
+67 EGITIKVEENLEG
-80 LEGIKRKITYSNRGF
+80 IEGIKRLITYSNRGS

-100 EIEDKY
+100 EIEEQF
-106 DPKEVL
+106 DPQEVL
-112 DEIKMQ
+112 DEIKVQ
-118 VDSINTFPADM
+118 VDSINTFPAGM
-129 ERPIVRHDKFEQEVM
+129 ERPIVRRDKYEQEVM

-168 QGLPQINLVE
+168 QALPNINLVN
-178 FNGGLDY
+178 FNGGLNY
-185 EISIEVSPDKLR
+185 EIGIEVSPDKLR
-197 EYGLTFRDIAN
+197 AYGLTFRDIASA
-208 TVRAFS
+208 VQSFS

-229 SMRVEKQAYHGNEFE
+229 SMRVEKQAYRGSEFA
-244 KLPLILLPDGAQV
+244 KLPLITLADGAQV

-267 GFSEGLQYSKYNG
+267 GFEEGLQYSKYNG

-286 EVNASKDQDITK
+286 EVNASKDQDITD
-298 VAKVLKKYLADKA
+298 VAKVLKTYMA
-311 EKLPAGVKLTPIVD
+311 EKESQLPAGVKLSPIVD

-337 IDNMVWGG
+337 VDNMIWGG
-345 LLVMIVLA
+345 LLVMLVLA

-376 LMMPM
+376 LFMPI
-381 GFLDITINLASLFAF
+381 GFLDVTINLASLFAF

-420 HGHSLDN
+420 HGHTLDN

-485 LPAHLAAMKQREPN
+485 LPAHIAAMKDRKPN
-499 SKNPLHRLRKVMDSG
+499 PKNPLHRARKVMDNG
-514 LKGFVDN
+514 LKSFVDN
-521 YYTPFIGHCIHYRY
+521 YYTPFVGRCIHYRY
-535 TVIIGFI
+535 TVIVGFM
-542 CVLIVSGG
+542 CLLIVSAG

-557 KFVANP
+557 KFVPNP
-563 KIPHDFPRISVE
+563 KIPHDFPRIDIE

-589 QKIEQVILNVDQQ
+589 KKVEQLILSVDNQ
-602 LKEQYGTAMVRD
+602 LKEQYGKPMIRD

-619 RGRTNASI
+619 RGRTQANI
-627 MAVLID
+627 MAILVEPD
-633 PELRPIDTF
+633 LRPIDTF
-642 ALSALWREQLPP
+642 ALSALWREQMPN

-674 GDISFRLEGKDAK
+674 GDVSFKLEGKNA
-687 QLKEVAAKLKEK
+687 QVLKEVAGKLKTK
-699 LNTMEGV
+699 LQSMEGV

-727 AYSMGLTLS
+727 AYSMGLTLA

-750 AQRILRDGEEVK
+750 AQRILREGEEIK
-762 VMIRYPEEA
+762 VMIRYPEDE
-771 RNSISDIAS
+771 RNSISDIDS
-780 ARIITPT
+780 VRIITPT
-787 GAEVPLAEVADVK
+787 GAEVPLSEVANIS

-821 AVDTDQ
+821 AVNTDQ
-827 VEPFAIAKEIRD
+827 VEPFAIAQQIRD
-839 EYLPAL
+839 EYLPSL
-845 LKSYPGVQSN
+845 LKNYPGVQSN

-864 DSVAEQVRDFALSMM
+864 DSADEQLRDFALSMI

-899 SVIPFGVIGAM
+899 SVIPFGVVGAM
-910 FGHMILG
+910 FGHMVLG
-917 MTMSGLSIFGIIAVA
+917 MTMSSLSMFGIIAVA

-951 EGVAIKD
+951 EGVAIKQ

-964 ARRFRAIMLTSITT
+964 ARRFRAILLTSITT
-978 FIGVL
+978 FIGVM

-1025 EDIKRLIR
+1025 EDSKRLIR
-1033 KWRGKEALQ
+1033 KWRGKDALV
-1042 DGKPLDDNAIDKK
+1042 DGQPATTN
-1055 VSPTHL
+1055 H